1 MERRCRNCAMY
12 DLKAVLSKNGRV
24 LPNMGARCLWESVEV
39 YPLSVTRG
47 EPARRPRATWMEPN
61 DGAACECFTPIQETQ
76 P

>member
-24 LPNMGARCLWESVEV
+24 LPNRAALCLWESREV
-39 YPLSVTRG
+39 YPLSVTRSFT
-47 EPARRPRATWMEPN
+47 ARRPSPSSMEPN
-61 DGAACECFTPIQETQ
+61 DGADCECFTPTQETQ